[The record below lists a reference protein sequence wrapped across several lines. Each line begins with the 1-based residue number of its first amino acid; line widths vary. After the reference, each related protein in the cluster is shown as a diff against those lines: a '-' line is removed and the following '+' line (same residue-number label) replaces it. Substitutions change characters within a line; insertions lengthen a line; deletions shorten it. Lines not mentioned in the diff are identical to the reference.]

1 MLSGVIPVLNEE
13 VCLPACLASLMC
25 QETTGPF
32 EVIVADNGS
41 TDRSASIARAWGARV
56 VVSPERGVVYARQAG
71 LEAAEGDVVVQMD
84 ADSRLAPGAFRA
96 IEEAFADPRV
106 VAVLG
111 HVVYRPG
118 TWLTKA
124 LEAAYWAI
132 NALAMRLLGRPVLV
146 LAGALSVRLA
156 ILVAAGGYE
165 TGLPDSGDEYGI
177 LERLAAHGRVLW
189 LPAIVVESS
198 DRRFRGRALRFLL
211 VDFLMHTLID
221 RLVYRFAR
229 RSRFGHRVDVR

>member
-13 VCLPACLASLMC
+13 AYLPACLASLMC

-32 EVIVADNGS
+32 EVIVVDNGS
-41 TDRSASIARAWGARV
+41 ADRSVSIAEAWGARV

-71 LEAAEGDVVVQMD
+71 LEAAKGDVVVQMD
-84 ADSRLAPGAFRA
+84 ADSRLAPGAFKV
-96 IEEAFADPRV
+96 IEEAFADPQV

-118 TWLTKA
+118 AWLTKTM
-124 LEAAYWAI
+124 EAAYWAM
-132 NALAMRLLGRPVLV
+132 NTLATRLSGRPVLV

-165 TGLPDSGDEYGI
+165 MGLPDSGDEYNI
-177 LERLAAHGRVLW
+177 LERLAVYGKVLW

-198 DRRFRGRALRFLL
+198 DRRFRGRAVRFLF
-211 VDFLMHTLID
+211 VDFLVHTIMD
-221 RLVYRFAR
+221 RLVYRFSR
-229 RSRFGHRVDVR
+229 RSKFGRRVNVR